1 MARHIKSRRMITLF
15 SYLAAGLMSGLL
27 AGLFGVGGGLI
38 IVPTLIYIFKMQG
51 LPATLFTHLAVGT
64 SLSII
69 TITSISSIHSHH
81 QHGAVRWPLFALLA
95 PGLVFGVCLGVVTAG
110 QLSGPTLQRLIGLFA
125 LAVAIQM
132 LLKLQ
137 PRAQRQLPA
146 GPVVTSVGGII
157 GYCSALFGIGGGS
170 LTVPFLTWNNV
181 RMQEAVAT
189 SAACGLPI
197 ALFGALTNIW
207 QGWHHADL
215 PLYSSGF
222 VYWPAFAG
230 IALTS
235 TFAARWGARLAH
247 RLSPERLRQAFG
259 VMLALIGLQ
268 FLLGI

>member
-1 MARHIKSRRMITLF
+1 MITLL
-15 SYLAAGLMSGLL
+15 SYLAAGILAGLL

-38 IVPTLIYIFKMQG
+38 IVPTLAYLFKAQG
-51 LPATLFTHLAVGT
+51 VPATLLTHLAVGT

-69 TITSISSIHSHH
+69 TVTSISSVRSHH
-81 QHGAVRWPLFALLA
+81 QHGAVRWPLFAQLA
-95 PGLVFGVCLGVVTAG
+95 PGLVLGVFFGVITAG
-110 QLSGPTLQRLIGLFA
+110 QLSGATLQRLIGLFA
-125 LAVAIQM
+125 LAVAAQM
-132 LLKLQ
+132 LMKLQ
-137 PRAQRQLPA
+137 PRPHRQLPA
-146 GPVVTSVGGII
+146 APLVAGTGGII

-215 PLYSSGF
+215 PAYSSGF

-235 TFAARWGARLAH
+235 TLAARWGARLAH
-247 RLSPERLRQAFG
+247 RLSPERLKQAFG